1 MPFNSV
7 CAKYYHFLPI
17 INIKTLSSVFYILFI
32 LTLKSGPSQ
41 PGPDTFQVPNSHT
54 WQVDLALDS
63 AGFDSKRRSKGI

>member
-1 MPFNSV
+1 MYFTFFFHTNPQ
-7 CAKYYHFLPI
+7 
-17 INIKTLSSVFYILFI
+17 
-32 LTLKSGPSQ
+32 KSGPSQ